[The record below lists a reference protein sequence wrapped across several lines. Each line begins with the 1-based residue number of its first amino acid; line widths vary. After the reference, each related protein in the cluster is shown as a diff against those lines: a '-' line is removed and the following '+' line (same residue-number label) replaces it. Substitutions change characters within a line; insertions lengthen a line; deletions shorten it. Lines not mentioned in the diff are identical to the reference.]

1 MLRDPP
7 RSLYASALLLLS
19 LLSSACETGAPQST
33 QQPSAPPSQ
42 KTESLTPIPLPET
55 QSTTSVQP
63 QTPEPPPPLQSGQ
76 TVTEPVAPLPPPE
89 TAIAPPPLDAEQP
102 QIITL
107 VWDPVND
114 LTVQGYKVHSGTSPR
129 EYSTH
134 EDVGNATSFILHV
147 SGGYSWYFAITAYN
161 AAGESPL
168 SQEISTTLP

>member
-7 RSLYASALLLLS
+7 KSLYAIVLLLLS
-19 LLSSACETGAPQST
+19 LLSSACESSAPQST

-42 KTESLTPIPLPET
+42 KTESITPIPVPET
-55 QSTTSVQP
+55 QPTTSGQP
-63 QTPEPPPPLQSGQ
+63 QTLEPSPPLQSGQ
-76 TVTEPVAPLPPPE
+76 TVTGPVAPLPPPE
-89 TAIAPPPLDAEQP
+89 TTIAPPPLNAEQP
-102 QIITL
+102 QILTL

-114 LTVQGYKVHSGTSPR
+114 LTVQGYKVHSGTSTR
-129 EYSTH
+129 EYSIH
-134 EDVGNATSFILHV
+134 EDVGNATSFVLHV